1 MDKRYGKK
9 EKPQLPPIMVTTEV
23 FAIYVDSK
31 NDYQFSV
38 TLNVIKS
45 ILYRLAIQYIRI
57 IDVQFVYAL
66 DPGIDCRWDN

>member
-1 MDKRYGKK
+1 MDKQYSKI

-57 IDVQFVYAL
+57 IDVQFVYVL
-66 DPGIDCRWDN
+66 DPGIDCR

>member
-1 MDKRYGKK
+1 MDKQYSKI
-9 EKPQLPPIMVTTEV
+9 EKPQLPPIMVTTEA
-23 FAIYVDSK
+23 FAIFVYSK

-38 TLNVIKS
+38 TLHVIKS

-66 DPGIDCRWDN
+66 DPGIDCR

>member
-1 MDKRYGKK
+1 MDKRYSKK

-57 IDVQFVYAL
+57 IDVQFVYVL
-66 DPGIDCRWDN
+66 DPGIDCR

>member
-1 MDKRYGKK
+1 MDKRYSKK

-66 DPGIDCRWDN
+66 DPGIDCR

>member
-1 MDKRYGKK
+1 MDKRYSKK
-9 EKPQLPPIMVTTEV
+9 EKPQLPAIMVTTEV

-66 DPGIDCRWDN
+66 DPGIDCR

>member
-1 MDKRYGKK
+1 MDKRYSKK
-9 EKPQLPPIMVTTEV
+9 EKPQLPLIMVTTEV

-45 ILYRLAIQYIRI
+45 ILYGLAIQYIRI

-66 DPGIDCRWDN
+66 DPGIDCR

>member
-1 MDKRYGKK
+1 MDKRYSKK
-9 EKPQLPPIMVTTEV
+9 EKPQLPPIVITTEV
-23 FAIYVDSK
+23 YAIIVDLK

-45 ILYRLAIQYIRI
+45 LLYRLAIQYIRI

-66 DPGIDCRWDN
+66 DPGIDCR

>member
-1 MDKRYGKK
+1 MDKRYSKK

-23 FAIYVDSK
+23 FAIAIIVDSK
-31 NDYQFSV
+31 NDYQFNV
-38 TLNVIKS
+38 ALNVIKF

-66 DPGIDCRWDN
+66 DPGIDCR

>member
-1 MDKRYGKK
+1 MDKRYSKK

-31 NDYQFSV
+31 NDYQFSM

-66 DPGIDCRWDN
+66 DPGIDCR